1 MGFVQESLLINFKLV
16 IGRLVIGPS
25 LSPACHFTKIV
36 GHGSVFF
43 IIQTTKTIGRF
54 VSCSIKF
61 NSKGEISG
69 GKVK

>member
-16 IGRLVIGPS
+16 IGLLVIGPS

-54 VSCSIKF
+54 VSIKF
-61 NSKGEISG
+61 NSKGGISG